1 MKKNKL
7 WSTLANFLKNGF
19 LGVIWVLWPTC
30 HLFLNEPAREKKKY
44 IEAIVKK
51 SGKLSITPVDE
62 ITKVGQKLAITPVAK
77 KMTKINHIVKMEGS
91 FDDDEGFDP
100 VDYFNLEVGS

>member
-7 WSTLANFLKNGF
+7 WPTLANFLKNGF

-44 IEAIVKK
+44 IGAIVKK
-51 SGKLSITPVDE
+51 SGKLAV
-62 ITKVGQKLAITPVAK
+62 TPVAK

-100 VDYFNLEVGS
+100 VDFIVDCFNLEVV